1 MYKIIGTDGKEYG
14 PVTADQLRRWISEGR
29 VNAHTRAQAEGST
42 EWQPISAFPEFALS
56 LPELAAPAGG
66 SVPPVPPS
74 QPAASSA
81 ELPADLFQRPPDL
94 DVMGCFSRAWELVT
108 RNFGLVGGAA
118 ALMLV
123 IQIFMGL
130 LGMIPIVGALVSLAS
145 MIIGGPLL
153 GGLYSLILRVIRN
166 EPAEIGNLFDGLRLR
181 FLQLFLTVLIT
192 GLLTGVAL
200 LPGALVVGLAVFI
213 GVQAH
218 EATAVSI
225 LIGAAGAVIIIIP
238 VLFLSISWLFALPL
252 VMDKNIEFWPAME
265 ASRKVTFRVWI
276 KVFVLVLLMGIIN
289 LVGAIPC
296 GLGLFFTIPL
306 CYSAMIYGYEDLFGI
321 RPARAA

>member
-66 SVPPVPPS
+66 GVPPELPS
-74 QPAASSA
+74 LNDSPANG
-81 ELPADLFQRPPDL
+81 LPADLFQRPHDL
-94 DVMGCFSRAWELVT
+94 DFMSCFSRAWDLVT
-108 RNFGLVGGAA
+108 RNFGLIGGGA

-130 LGMIPIVGALVSLAS
+130 LGIIPIVGALVSLAS
-145 MIIGGPLL
+145 MVVGGPLL
-153 GGLYSLILRVIRN
+153 GGLYALILRVLRGQ
-166 EPAEIGNLFDGLRLR
+166 PAEIGNLFDGLRLR

-200 LPGALVVGLAVFI
+200 IPGGLVVGVAVFI

-218 EATAVSI
+218 EATPISL
-225 LIGAAGAVIIIIP
+225 LIGAGGAVLIIIP
-238 VLFLSISWLFALPL
+238 VLFLTICWLFALPL

-265 ASRKVTFRVWI
+265 ASRKVSTRVWI
-276 KVFVLVLLMGIIN
+276 KLFVLVLLMGIIN
-289 LVGAIPC
+289 IIGAIPC
-296 GLGLFFTIPL
+296 GLGCFFTIPL
-306 CYSAMIYGYEDLFGI
+306 GYTALMYAYEDLFGI